1 LTFSAA
7 DPGVLVEGS
16 RFKAL
21 TTPLSL
27 GAGSYTV
34 VSSGHDANNRN
45 GNIGTGN
52 LKTWTTD
59 DGGGLLTFVGSG
71 RYGGSPGVFPA
82 TPDGGPAD
90 RYAAGTFEYLPAPT
104 RPLILAQPT
113 NQAVRLGQ
121 NASFSVSAAGQDPL
135 FFQWFFEGVPLSGRT
150 NTTLPVTNVQSSAE
164 GTYSVLVSNALG
176 SVLSASARLVVLFDP
191 TIVQQPLGRTVVAG
205 ETVTFSVAVTNNA
218 TLPIHYRWRRNG
230 ANFAGNSLLSSERL
244 CFLTVTNIQLPFTNF
259 TVVVSNAA
267 RSSLVSSNTYLTF
280 LTDADGDGLP
290 DAWETAFGF
299 GVNNP
304 ADAGLDADGDTLSN
318 RAEYLAGTDPTNAS
332 SCLRIDRWGVGGGVW
347 VEFQAVS
354 NRTYTVEC
362 AEALGE
368 QLWRKLADVL
378 ARRTNHL
385 ESVFDPAPASNRF
398 YRLITPAR
406 P

>member
-1 LTFSAA
+1 M
-7 DPGVLVEGS
+7 V
-16 RFKAL
+16 
-21 TTPLSL
+21 
-27 GAGSYTV
+27 SY
-34 VSSGHDANNRN
+34 GHDANNRN

-176 SVLSASARLVVLFDP
+176 SVLSASARLVVLFEP
-191 TIVQQPLGRTVVAG
+191 TIAQQPLGRTVVAG

-230 ANFAGNSLLSSERL
+230 ANFAGNSFLSSERL

-368 QLWRKLADVL
+368 QPWRKLADVL
-378 ARRTNHL
+378 ARPTNRVQ
-385 ESVFDPAPASNRF
+385 SVLDPAPASNRF
-398 YRLITPAR
+398 YRLITPSR